1 MKAKNFLEISK
12 IIYNKYFVSIFT
24 IKLAN
29 HKEVAVQR
37 NSVRSVK
44 ENYKSCYA
52 TLAESPNKDQELEMS
67 RIGLLSESHRRNVKF
82 LK

>member
-44 ENYKSCYA
+44 ENYKSCFQ
-52 TLAESPNKDQELEMS
+52 AESPNKDQELEMS

>member
-1 MKAKNFLEISK
+1 M
-12 IIYNKYFVSIFT
+12 
-24 IKLAN
+24 
-29 HKEVAVQR
+29 EVAVQR
-37 NSVRSVK
+37 NSIRSVK